1 MRLASPLSKAW
12 RTPNQLASTQRKSG
26 FLSEAAFAF
35 GAGCR
40 TRTRHLM
47 ITNQLL
53 YQMS

>member
-26 FLSEAAFAF
+26 FLSE
-35 GAGCR
+35 
-40 TRTRHLM
+40 TRHLM